1 MGELLLSC
9 SEWNYPDAQTMVDG
23 REYSTHTKIP
33 KDFDII
39 LNSLIQLRWTLLS
52 MINFIHK

>member
-9 SEWNYPDAQTMVDG
+9 SEWNYPDAQTVVDG
-23 REYSTHTKIP
+23 LEYCIHTKIP

-39 LNSLIQLRWTLLS
+39 LNS
-52 MINFIHK
+52 